1 MIEEF
6 KNIAKKYTAPSCEKC
21 SEVDLT
27 FGLGNSCLFCEHE
40 FNPEFNENQT
50 VYCLDIL
57 RHYFLNSTIEENE
70 DILSIKEYFSY
81 LNLKKDNLVD
91 ELYEFNKLMKN
102 INKISIEDK
111 GFFRLNPTGDIILN
125 TEAFKSNEDTLAVLE
140 LGVLMACVTTI
151 QNSI

>member
-1 MIEEF
+1 MIEEI
-6 KNIAKKYTAPSCEKC
+6 KNLAEKYNATCCEEC
-21 SEVDLT
+21 NEIDVLL
-27 FGLGNSCLFCEHE
+27 GLGNSCLFCEHE
-40 FNPEFNENQT
+40 FNPEYNENQT
-50 VYCLDIL
+50 VYCLDVL

-70 DILSIKEYFSY
+70 AILSIKEYFSY
-81 LNLKKDNLVD
+81 LNLKKVNLVD

-140 LGVLMACVTTI
+140 LGILIACVTTI

>member
-1 MIEEF
+1 M
-6 KNIAKKYTAPSCEKC
+6 
-21 SEVDLT
+21 
-27 FGLGNSCLFCEHE
+27 GLGSSCLFCNRQ
-40 FNPEFNENQT
+40 FSPQYNESQII
-50 VYCLDIL
+50 YSLDVL
-57 RHYFLNSTIEENE
+57 RHYFLNINTEDNE
-70 DILSIKEYFSY
+70 YIISVKDYFSY

-125 TEAFKSNEDTLAVLE
+125 TEAFKSNEDSLAVLE
-140 LGVLMACVTTI
+140 LGILMACVTTI